1 MDGADERELPSVE
14 VRRMISREQ
23 LAVVLEIMGGARGT
37 ASALGLSDRRM
48 VQRWA
53 KGREIPEHHAKNIET
68 TYRRLL
74 QERLGRRVE
83 A

>member
-1 MDGADERELPSVE
+1 MTVQD
-14 VRRMISREQ
+14 Q
-23 LAVVLEIMGGARGT
+23 LAVVLEATGGARGT

-48 VQRWA
+48 VQRWS
-53 KGREIPEHHAKNIET
+53 KGREIPERHALNIKA

>member
-14 VRRMISREQ
+14 VRRMTSREQ

-37 ASALGLSDRRM
+37 ASALGTVDRRM

-53 KGREIPEHHAKNIET
+53 KGREIPDHHAKNIEN

-74 QERLGRRVE
+74 MERLERKV
-83 A
+83 AA